1 MTKPASRVLGLTLLM
16 AIMASSMM
24 ASADD
29 SNLEQAVCNRWL
41 EPFAF
46 WLWQRAAGTPHAR
59 PEALPPNVEIIH
71 HTTVDQRR
79 LAGYRIRADRRAGA
93 APKGFILVA
102 QGNATLVER
111 LINHLGALTDA
122 GYDVYLYDYRGY
134 GGSEGKRRLK
144 AIASDYRE
152 LFAALSRSHTGERL
166 LYGMSFG
173 GIVLLNVI
181 GTGAAFDRAVIDST
195 PASVSN
201 YGCPRRYDPVA
212 NLPADSSGLLL
223 IAGQLDNVVP
233 ADESA
238 ALLEAGAARG
248 ARAVRSP
255 VYAHPFMDR
264 DQAVY
269 RERQLLILD
278 FLAGRE

>member
-1 MTKPASRVLGLTLLM
+1 
-16 AIMASSMM
+16 M
-24 ASADD
+24 ASAND
-29 SNLEQAVCNRWL
+29 SELEQAVCNRLL

-46 WLWQRAAGTPHAR
+46 WLWQRAAGTEHAV
-59 PEALPPNVEIIH
+59 PAALPPNVEIIH
-71 HTTVDQRR
+71 HTTADQRR
-79 LAGYRIRADRRAGA
+79 LSGYRIRAGRTDGEA
-93 APKGFILVA
+93 KGFVLVA

-111 LINHLGALTDA
+111 LINHLGGFADA

-152 LFAALSRSHTGERL
+152 LFAALSRSHSGERL

-181 GTGAAFDRAVIDST
+181 GAGAPFDRAVIDST
-195 PASVSN
+195 PATVSN

-223 IAGQLDNVVP
+223 IAGERDRVVT
-233 ADESA
+233 AEDSA
-238 ALLEAGAARG
+238 ALLETGAARG

-255 VYAHPFMDR
+255 DYAHPFMDR

-269 RERQLLILD
+269 RERQQLIRD
-278 FLAGRE
+278 FLAGRD